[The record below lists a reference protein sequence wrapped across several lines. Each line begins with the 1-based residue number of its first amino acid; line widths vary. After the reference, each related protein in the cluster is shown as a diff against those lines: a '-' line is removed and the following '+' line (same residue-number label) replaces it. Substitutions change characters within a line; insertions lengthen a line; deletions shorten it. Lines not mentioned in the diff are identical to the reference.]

1 MRRNE
6 IDELINIYESHGTEK
21 LVEKL
26 YQIQQH
32 HKDVELTNLLEF
44 YLHVTNRNNNSYFY
58 TSDKEQ
64 VVTNNAGSIIY
75 FNKKL
80 FDFKNINDRKIVVKE
95 SFKVNEQEML
105 EMLGFFRELCGKEVT
120 PTNDIDFVE
129 DKIVVTTKHN
139 SAEFNKQEFEI
150 IAKLLNYPSFN
161 LSDSTSL
168 MYMRG
173 ANGYAYI
180 KGYKTK

>member
-80 FDFKNINDRKIVVKE
+80 FDFKNINDRKIVTKQ
-95 SFKVNEQEML
+95 SLFDIIILVNME
-105 EMLGFFRELCGKEVT
+105 
-120 PTNDIDFVE
+120 DIW
-129 DKIVVTTKHN
+129 
-139 SAEFNKQEFEI
+139 I
-150 IAKLLNYPSFN
+150 IN
-161 LSDSTSL
+161 
-168 MYMRG
+168 
-173 ANGYAYI
+173 
-180 KGYKTK
+180 

>member
-6 IDELINIYESHGTEK
+6 IDELIKIYETNGVEK
-21 LVEKL
+21 LVERL
-26 YQIQQH
+26 YLIQQY
-32 HKDVELTNLLEF
+32 HKDIELSNLLEL
-44 YLHVTNRNNNSYFY
+44 YLHATTRNNNSCFY

-64 VVTNNAGSIIY
+64 VVTNNSGSIIY

-95 SFKVNEQEML
+95 SFKVNEQEMF

-120 PTNDIDFVE
+120 STNDIDFVD
-129 DKIVVTTKHN
+129 DKVVVTTKHN
-139 SAEFNKQEFEI
+139 SSEFNKQEFEI

-161 LSDSTSL
+161 LSDNASVIH
-168 MYMRG
+168 MQG

-180 KGYKTK
+180 KGYKTR